1 MENKNEVVCACRG
14 VTDEQIRASVRNG
27 AETLDKVKDETDC
40 CKVCGLCIDDVQ
52 QIIAD
57 AKARADR

>member
-1 MENKNEVVCACRG
+1 MKNEQEVVCSCRG
-14 VTDEQIRASVRNG
+14 VTDEQIRSSVRNG
-27 AETLDKVKDETDC
+27 AQTLDKVKKETDC
-40 CKVCGLCIDDVQ
+40 CKVCGLCIDDVR